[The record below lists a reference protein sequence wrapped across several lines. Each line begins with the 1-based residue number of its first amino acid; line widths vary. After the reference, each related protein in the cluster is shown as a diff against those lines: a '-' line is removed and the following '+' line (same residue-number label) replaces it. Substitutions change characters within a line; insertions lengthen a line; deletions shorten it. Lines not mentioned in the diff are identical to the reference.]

1 MKQGVFPGTLIAGIG
16 LYFLSKQWA
25 VPFIGE
31 MDPLPAFLLIIGIG
45 FLLQRKEPY
54 ALFSGIVICGIAV
67 HYYASGTIN
76 NWPAIWV
83 IYLLSIGIG
92 FILQYNKTKQSG
104 LWLGAALTILAL
116 LSLFAGNATG
126 IMGEIVSYTE
136 RFWPVIL
143 ILVGGYLMK
152 KK

>member
-16 LYFLSKQWA
+16 LYFLSKQWS

-31 MDPLPAFLLIIGIG
+31 MAPLPAFLLIIGIG

-54 ALFSGIVICGIAV
+54 ALFSGIVICSIAV
-67 HYYASGTIN
+67 HYYASDTID
-76 NWPAIWV
+76 NWPAIWIV
-83 IYLLSIGIG
+83 YLLSIGIA
-92 FILQYNKTKQSG
+92 FIIQYNKNKQSG
-104 LWLGAALTILAL
+104 LWLGASLTILAL
-116 LSLFAGNATG
+116 ISLFSNQTTG
-126 IMGEIVSYTE
+126 ILGEIGRYTE

-143 ILVGGYLMK
+143 ILIGGYVMK